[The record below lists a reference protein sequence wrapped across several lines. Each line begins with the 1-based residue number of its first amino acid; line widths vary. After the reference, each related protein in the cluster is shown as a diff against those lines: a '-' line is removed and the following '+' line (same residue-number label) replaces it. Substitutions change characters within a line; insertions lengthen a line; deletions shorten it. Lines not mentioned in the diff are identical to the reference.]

1 MAAYKEDGSKV
12 ASPVF
17 PYSLRFEPNSDLS
30 YDGSNYDKTVFEQ
43 LGEIQSGTT
52 IYSVYAMD

>member
-1 MAAYKEDGSKV
+1 MAAYRENGSKV

-43 LGEIQSGTT
+43 LSEIKAGTT
-52 IYSVYAMD
+52 IYSVYAMN

>member
-43 LGEIQSGTT
+43 LGEI
-52 IYSVYAMD
+52 

>member
-1 MAAYKEDGSKV
+1 MAAYRENGSKV

-43 LGEIQSGTT
+43 LSEI
-52 IYSVYAMD
+52 